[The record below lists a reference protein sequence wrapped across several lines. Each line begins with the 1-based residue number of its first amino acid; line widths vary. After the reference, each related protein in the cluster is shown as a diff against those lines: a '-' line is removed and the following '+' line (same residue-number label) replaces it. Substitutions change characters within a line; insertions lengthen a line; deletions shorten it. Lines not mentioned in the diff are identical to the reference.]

1 MQLLKTNEQMMDMV
15 NKELAEIWGELVS
28 ATGRVGGPQSLVDR
42 LSQYVTQLL
51 LQKREAEIAVA
62 KLVEVLGSRV
72 FLTGKLTDDAVQFV
86 SNQLKQEL
94 EASQVVVEKV
104 KVEKIVCRKE
114 DEGIRLC
121 DDENESLLRQKLQDN
136 ERQLQSS
143 RVAVTKLKDKLAQQ
157 KEISSNRQ
165 KQLEQFLEVKLR
177 EIDALC
183 NDVDLPVDY
192 ERTKTTEGVFCYRR
206 KGSIDN
212 NELEDPRVPIALKL
226 RCVASSAAA
235 PARVGDKEAIL
246 KHDGIT
252 SCGKTHRLQGI
263 STIAH
268 EFAARDNL
276 MRRSSSSPHIT
287 HDSSVLAD
295 IPVPPDDG
303 RKHTIEDFSTPL
315 PAGWEMR
322 VTTSGGVFFF
332 NKYTT
337 TTTWTDPRLL
347 ELAPAFS
354 SADND
359 SSQKRPLARNS
370 SAVPSESRPSSFNS
384 TIQNSEQIATGEG
397 DDGVQYID
405 VVFRE
410 RGSIG
415 IHFQANMPD
424 SGATVRSLL
433 PDMSAAKMNILEP
446 YDELIAVN
454 KNAVDSAPF
463 RHVMLLLQGG
473 LRPLTL
479 TFKRNLNHSRR
490 PMSPAPAASSE
501 SDGAASL
508 IGGSDVDEEVVFN
521 EGIVVDLEK
530 LRVPVASCQIPAA
543 SGANDEE
550 DMNVA
555 DVIIT
560 NIFSLFWKPP
570 ETRDEEVQTV

>member
-1 MQLLKTNEQMMDMV
+1 MQLLKTNEQMMDMID
-15 NKELAEIWGELVS
+15 EQLAEIWSEVVS
-28 ATGRVGGPQSLVDR
+28 TTERVSGPQSLVDK
-42 LSQYVTQLL
+42 LSQFVTQLL
-51 LQKREAEIAVA
+51 RQKRAAEIAIA

-86 SNQLKQEL
+86 NNQLRLEL
-94 EASQVVVEKV
+94 EASQVLVERV
-104 KVEKIVCRKE
+104 KVEKIVCNKE
-114 DEGIRLC
+114 DEVTRLC
-121 DDENESLLRQKLQDN
+121 NDANESLLRQQLQDN
-136 ERQLQSS
+136 EQELQSS
-143 RVAVTKLKDKLAQQ
+143 RVAVAQLKDELAQQ
-157 KEISSNRQ
+157 KEITSNKQ
-165 KQLEQFLEVKLR
+165 KQLEQVLEVKLR

-206 KGSIDN
+206 KGSNGN

-235 PARVGDKEAIL
+235 SACVDDKEAIL

-252 SCGKTHRLQGI
+252 SSGKTHHLRGF
-263 STIAH
+263 SAIARD
-268 EFAARDNL
+268 FAARDNI

-287 HDSSVLAD
+287 HDSNVLAD

-322 VTTSGGVFFF
+322 VTASGGVFFL

-347 ELAPAFS
+347 ELAPTFS

-359 SSQKRPLARNS
+359 SSQQRPLACNTS
-370 SAVPSESRPSSFNS
+370 TVPSESRPSRSNS
-384 TIQNSEQIATGEG
+384 ATQNAEQIATGEEG
-397 DDGVQYID
+397 DGVQYID
-405 VVFRE
+405 VVFGE
-410 RGSIG
+410 RGPIG
-415 IHFQANMPD
+415 IHFQANVPD
-424 SGATVRSLL
+424 LGATVRSLL
-433 PDMSAAKMNILEP
+433 PDMAAAKMDVLEP
-446 YDELIAVN
+446 YDELVAVN

-479 TFKRNLNHSRR
+479 TFKRDLNHSRR
-490 PMSPAPAASSE
+490 PMSPVPAAPS
-501 SDGAASL
+501 SDGEASL
-508 IGGSDVDEEVVFN
+508 VGKSDVDEEIVFD
-521 EGIVVDLEK
+521 EGTVVDLEK

-543 SGANDEE
+543 SEASDEE

-555 DVIIT
+555 DKIIT

-570 ETRDEEVQTV
+570 ETTEEEVQAV